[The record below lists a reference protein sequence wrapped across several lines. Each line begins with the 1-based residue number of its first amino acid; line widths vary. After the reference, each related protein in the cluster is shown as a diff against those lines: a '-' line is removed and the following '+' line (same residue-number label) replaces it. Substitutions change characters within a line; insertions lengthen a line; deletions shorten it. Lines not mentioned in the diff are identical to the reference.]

1 MPITLNRHSSVPLY
15 RQLVNALREDIV
27 SGALAAN
34 YKLPPERELAER
46 LGVNRATVL
55 QAYQQ
60 LKSEGL
66 IASHVG
72 RGTFVC
78 ASDDR
83 QGGAPPWQI
92 LFSDYSNRFTYH
104 DIAAA
109 DQAQQAPDAIDFAT
123 GSQNPADIPDDLLR
137 SVSIRAFESADFHTT
152 QESPIE
158 GFPQLRELL
167 ADHMTQRGVRC
178 DADNVMVLSGAE
190 QGLDLCVRA
199 FVNPGDCVLVEQST
213 FFPALQAFRSADARV
228 IGVPID
234 EHGMRTDLLDGYCK
248 RFHPK
253 LIFTI
258 PTFQNPSG
266 ATMPLRRRRELVE
279 TAMRYQCLV
288 IEDDPYG
295 ELCYSGRPDGA
306 MDAGGHGGIDSV
318 GHVSIGQVGNVRT
331 AGNVDSVRDAG
342 NASGVGNASSAGNAS
357 GMPSQRPRELT
368 PLKGMENAGYVIYLS
383 TFSKTVTPGLRTG
396 WLVADSHV
404 IARIAALRR
413 MIDQHTS
420 SSSQLICMELLS
432 SGRIGRHIGRLCE
445 IYGNRRNLMLDALRR
460 YAPDGM
466 RWSTPLGGYYLWA
479 RLPDGLRA
487 ARLLDDA
494 RHAGVT
500 FMPGDMFAVDEDDSS
515 HIRLNFVRPDSQQIA
530 PGIRLLCDTI
540 AEAARGTDGRGGER

>member
-123 GSQNPADIPDDLLR
+123 GSQNPADIPDNLLR
-137 SVSIRAFESADFHTT
+137 SVSIRAFESADFHST

-167 ADHMTQRGVRC
+167 ADHMTRRGVRC

-295 ELCYSGRPDGA
+295 ELCYSGRTDGI
-306 MDAGGHGGIDSV
+306 G
-318 GHVSIGQVGNVRT
+318 SIGN
-331 AGNVDSVRDAG
+331 AGNAGITSIPG
-342 NASGVGNASSAGNAS
+342 NASGADKAS
-357 GMPSQRPRELT
+357 GAPSQRPRELT

-432 SGRIGRHIGRLCE
+432 SGRIGRHIGRLRE
-445 IYGNRRNLMLDALRR
+445 IYGHRRDLMLDALRR

-466 RWSTPLGGYYLWA
+466 RWNTPLGGYYLWA

-540 AEAARGTDGRGGER
+540 AEAEQSADGHGGER

>member
-1 MPITLNRHSSVPLY
+1 MPITLNRHNSVPLY

-295 ELCYSGRPDGA
+295 ELCYSGHLAGT
-306 MDAGGHGGIDSV
+306 MDTCDRSGIDSIGRGGVGHGGDISD
-318 GHVSIGQVGNVRT
+318 VGN
-331 AGNVDSVRDAG
+331 AGNSG
-342 NASGVGNASSAGNAS
+342 NASNASDAS
-357 GMPSQRPRELT
+357 GAPSQRPRELT

-432 SGRIGRHIGRLCE
+432 SGRIGRHIGRLCK
-445 IYGNRRNLMLDALRR
+445 IYGHRRDLMLDALRQ

-494 RHAGVT
+494 RHTGVT

-515 HIRLNFVRPDSQQIA
+515 HIRLNFVRPDSRQIA

-540 AEAARGTDGRGGER
+540 AEAEQSADGHGGGR

>member
-1 MPITLNRHSSVPLY
+1 M
-15 RQLVNALREDIV
+15 
-27 SGALAAN
+27 
-34 YKLPPERELAER
+34 
-46 LGVNRATVL
+46 
-55 QAYQQ
+55 
-60 LKSEGL
+60 
-66 IASHVG
+66 
-72 RGTFVC
+72 
-78 ASDDR
+78 
-83 QGGAPPWQI
+83 
-92 LFSDYSNRFTYH
+92 
-104 DIAAA
+104 
-109 DQAQQAPDAIDFAT
+109 
-123 GSQNPADIPDDLLR
+123 
-137 SVSIRAFESADFHTT
+137 
-152 QESPIE
+152 
-158 GFPQLRELL
+158 
-167 ADHMTQRGVRC
+167 
-178 DADNVMVLSGAE
+178 
-190 QGLDLCVRA
+190 
-199 FVNPGDCVLVEQST
+199 
-213 FFPALQAFRSADARV
+213 

-266 ATMPLRRRRELVE
+266 ATMPLRRRREIVE

-295 ELCYSGRPDGA
+295 ELCYSGRTDGA
-306 MDAGGHGGIDSV
+306 MDAGGIGGI
-318 GHVSIGQVGNVRT
+318 GSIGNAGISHVGN
-331 AGNVDSVRDAG
+331 AGNAGIASIPG
-342 NASGVGNASSAGNAS
+342 NASGA
-357 GMPSQRPRELT
+357 PSQRPRELT

-404 IARIAALRR
+404 IARIVALRR

-432 SGRIGRHIGRLCE
+432 SGRIGRRIGRLCE
-445 IYGNRRNLMLDALRR
+445 IYGHRRDLMLDALRR

-515 HIRLNFVRPDSQQIA
+515 HIRLNFVRPYSRRIE

-540 AEAARGTDGRGGER
+540 AEAEQSADGHGGER

>member
-137 SVSIRAFESADFHTT
+137 SVSIRAFESADFHST

-266 ATMPLRRRRELVE
+266 ATMPLRRRREIVE

-295 ELCYSGRPDGA
+295 ELCYSGRTDGI
-306 MDAGGHGGIDSV
+306 G
-318 GHVSIGQVGNVRT
+318 SIGN
-331 AGNVDSVRDAG
+331 AGNAGIASIPG
-342 NASGVGNASSAGNAS
+342 NASGAGKASSA
-357 GMPSQRPRELT
+357 PSQRPRELT

-445 IYGNRRNLMLDALRR
+445 IYGHRRDLMLDALRR

-466 RWSTPLGGYYLWA
+466 RWNTPLGGYYLWA

-515 HIRLNFVRPDSQQIA
+515 HIRLNFVRPDSRQIA

-540 AEAARGTDGRGGER
+540 AEAAQGTDGRGGERQTSHIRTGTHAKAYVTGKIDSRH

>member
-137 SVSIRAFESADFHTT
+137 SVSIRAFESADFHST

-158 GFPQLRELL
+158 GFPQLCELL
-167 ADHMTQRGVRC
+167 ADLMTQRGVRC
-178 DADNVMVLSGAE
+178 NADNVMVLSGAE

-213 FFPALQAFRSADARV
+213 FSPALQAFRSADARV

-266 ATMPLRRRRELVE
+266 ATMPLRRRREIVE

-295 ELCYSGRPDGA
+295 ELCYSGRTDGA
-306 MDAGGHGGIDSV
+306 MDAGGHGGI
-318 GHVSIGQVGNVRT
+318 GGIGSIGNAGISHVGN
-331 AGNVDSVRDAG
+331 AGNAGNAGIASIPG
-342 NASGVGNASSAGNAS
+342 NASGA
-357 GMPSQRPRELT
+357 PSQRPRELT
-368 PLKGMENAGYVIYLS
+368 PLKGMENPGYVIYLS

-445 IYGNRRNLMLDALRR
+445 IYGHRRDLMLDALRR

-515 HIRLNFVRPDSQQIA
+515 HIRLNFVRPYSRQIE

-540 AEAARGTDGRGGER
+540 AEAEQSADGHGGER

>member
-137 SVSIRAFESADFHTT
+137 SVSIRAFESADFHST

-158 GFPQLRELL
+158 GFPQLCELL

-213 FFPALQAFRSADARV
+213 FSPALQAFRSADARV

-266 ATMPLRRRRELVE
+266 ATMPLRRRREIVE

-295 ELCYSGRPDGA
+295 ELCYSGRTDGA
-306 MDAGGHGGIDSV
+306 IDAGGHGGI
-318 GHVSIGQVGNVRT
+318 GGIGSIGNAGISHVGN
-331 AGNVDSVRDAG
+331 AGNAGIASIPG
-342 NASGVGNASSAGNAS
+342 NASGA
-357 GMPSQRPRELT
+357 PSQRPRELT

-432 SGRIGRHIGRLCE
+432 SGRIGRHIWRLCE
-445 IYGNRRNLMLDALRR
+445 IYGHRRDLMLDALRR

-479 RLPDGLRA
+479 RPPDGLRA

-515 HIRLNFVRPDSQQIA
+515 HIRLNFVRPYSRQIE

-540 AEAARGTDGRGGER
+540 AEAEQSADGHGGER

>member
-137 SVSIRAFESADFHTT
+137 SVSIRAFESADFHST

-158 GFPQLRELL
+158 GFPQLCELL

-213 FFPALQAFRSADARV
+213 FSPALQAFRSADARV

-266 ATMPLRRRRELVE
+266 ATMPLRRRREIVE

-295 ELCYSGRPDGA
+295 ELCYSGRTDGA
-306 MDAGGHGGIDSV
+306 MDAGGHGGI
-318 GHVSIGQVGNVRT
+318 GGIGSIGNAGISHVGN
-331 AGNVDSVRDAG
+331 AGNAGNAGIASIPG
-342 NASGVGNASSAGNAS
+342 NASGA
-357 GMPSQRPRELT
+357 PSQRPRELT

-445 IYGNRRNLMLDALRR
+445 IYGHRRDLMLDALRR

-515 HIRLNFVRPDSQQIA
+515 HIRLNFVRPYSRQIE

-540 AEAARGTDGRGGER
+540 AEAEQSADGHGGER

>member
-137 SVSIRAFESADFHTT
+137 SVSIRAFESADFHST

-158 GFPQLRELL
+158 GFPQLCELL
-167 ADHMTQRGVRC
+167 ADLMTQRGVRC
-178 DADNVMVLSGAE
+178 NADNVMVLSGAE

-213 FFPALQAFRSADARV
+213 FSPALQAFRSADARV

-266 ATMPLRRRRELVE
+266 ATMPLRRRREIVE

-295 ELCYSGRPDGA
+295 ELCYSGRTDGA
-306 MDAGGHGGIDSV
+306 MDAGGHGGI
-318 GHVSIGQVGNVRT
+318 GGIGSIGNAGISHVGN
-331 AGNVDSVRDAG
+331 AGNAGIASIPG
-342 NASGVGNASSAGNAS
+342 NASGA
-357 GMPSQRPRELT
+357 PSQRPRELT
-368 PLKGMENAGYVIYLS
+368 PLKGMENPGYVIYLS

-445 IYGNRRNLMLDALRR
+445 IYGHRRDLMLDALRR

-515 HIRLNFVRPDSQQIA
+515 HIRLNFVRPYSRQIE

-540 AEAARGTDGRGGER
+540 AEAEQSADGHGGER

>member
-123 GSQNPADIPDDLLR
+123 GSQNPADIPDNLLR
-137 SVSIRAFESADFHTT
+137 SVSIRAFESADFHST

-158 GFPQLRELL
+158 GFPQLCELL

-213 FFPALQAFRSADARV
+213 FSPALQAFRSADARV

-266 ATMPLRRRRELVE
+266 ATMPLRRRREIVE

-295 ELCYSGRPDGA
+295 ELCYSGRTDGP
-306 MDAGGHGGIDSV
+306 MDAGGHGGI
-318 GHVSIGQVGNVRT
+318 GGIGSIGNAGISHVGN
-331 AGNVDSVRDAG
+331 AGNAGIASIPG
-342 NASGVGNASSAGNAS
+342 NASGA
-357 GMPSQRPRELT
+357 PSQRPRELT

-445 IYGNRRNLMLDALRR
+445 IYGHRRDLMLDALRR

-479 RLPDGLRA
+479 RPPDGLRA

-515 HIRLNFVRPDSQQIA
+515 HIRLNFVRPYSRQIE

-540 AEAARGTDGRGGER
+540 AEAEQSADGHGGER

>member
-137 SVSIRAFESADFHTT
+137 SVSIRAFESADFHST

-158 GFPQLRELL
+158 GFPQLCELL

-199 FVNPGDCVLVEQST
+199 FVNSGDCVLVEQST

-266 ATMPLRRRRELVE
+266 ATMPLRRRREIVE

-295 ELCYSGRPDGA
+295 ELCYSGRTDGA
-306 MDAGGHGGIDSV
+306 MDAGGHGGI
-318 GHVSIGQVGNVRT
+318 GGIGSIGNAGISHVGN
-331 AGNVDSVRDAG
+331 AGNAGIASIPG
-342 NASGVGNASSAGNAS
+342 NASGA
-357 GMPSQRPRELT
+357 PSQRPRELT

-445 IYGNRRNLMLDALRR
+445 IYGHRRDLMLDALRR

-515 HIRLNFVRPDSQQIA
+515 HIRLNFVRPYSRQIE

-540 AEAARGTDGRGGER
+540 AEAEQSADGHGGER

>member
-123 GSQNPADIPDDLLR
+123 GSQNPADIPDNLLR
-137 SVSIRAFESADFHTT
+137 SVSIRAFESADFHST

-266 ATMPLRRRRELVE
+266 ATMPLRRRREIVE

-295 ELCYSGRPDGA
+295 ELCYSGRTDGA
-306 MDAGGHGGIDSV
+306 MDAGGHGGI
-318 GHVSIGQVGNVRT
+318 GGIGSIGNAGISHVGNVGN
-331 AGNVDSVRDAG
+331 AGIASGAG
-342 NASGVGNASSAGNAS
+342 NASGA
-357 GMPSQRPRELT
+357 PSQRPRELT

-445 IYGNRRNLMLDALRR
+445 IYGHRRDLMLDALRR

-466 RWSTPLGGYYLWA
+466 RWNTPLGGYYLWA

-500 FMPGDMFAVDEDDSS
+500 FMPGDMFAVDEDGSS
-515 HIRLNFVRPDSQQIA
+515 HIRLNFVRPDSRQIA

-540 AEAARGTDGRGGER
+540 GKAEQSADGHGGER

>member
-137 SVSIRAFESADFHTT
+137 SVSIRAFESADFHST

-158 GFPQLRELL
+158 GFPQLCELL

-213 FFPALQAFRSADARV
+213 FSPALQAFRSADARV

-266 ATMPLRRRRELVE
+266 ATMPLRRRREIVE

-295 ELCYSGRPDGA
+295 ELCYSGRTDGA
-306 MDAGGHGGIDSV
+306 MDAGGHGGI
-318 GHVSIGQVGNVRT
+318 GGIGSIGNAGISHVGN
-331 AGNVDSVRDAG
+331 AGNAGIASIPG
-342 NASGVGNASSAGNAS
+342 NASGA
-357 GMPSQRPRELT
+357 PSQRPRELT

-445 IYGNRRNLMLDALRR
+445 IYGHRRDLMLDALRR

-479 RLPDGLRA
+479 RPPDGLRA

-515 HIRLNFVRPDSQQIA
+515 HIRLNFVRPYSRQIE

-540 AEAARGTDGRGGER
+540 AEAEQSADGHGGER

>member
-34 YKLPPERELAER
+34 YKLPSERELAER

-137 SVSIRAFESADFHTT
+137 SVSIRAFESADFHST

-178 DADNVMVLSGAE
+178 DANNVMVLSGAE

-266 ATMPLRRRRELVE
+266 ATMPLRRRREIVE

-295 ELCYSGRPDGA
+295 ELCYSGRTDGA
-306 MDAGGHGGIDSV
+306 MDAGGHGGIGGIGGIGST
-318 GHVSIGQVGNVRT
+318 GNAGTASIASIPGN
-331 AGNVDSVRDAG
+331 ASGAG
-342 NASGVGNASSAGNAS
+342 NASGT
-357 GMPSQRPRELT
+357 PSQRPRELT

-445 IYGNRRNLMLDALRR
+445 IYGHRRDLMLDALRR

-466 RWSTPLGGYYLWA
+466 RWNTPLGGYYLWA

-515 HIRLNFVRPDSQQIA
+515 HIRLNFVRPDSRQIA

-540 AEAARGTDGRGGER
+540 AEAAQGTDGRGGER

>member
-1 MPITLNRHSSVPLY
+1 MPIMLNRHSSVPLY

-109 DQAQQAPDAIDFAT
+109 DQAQRAPNAIDFAT

-137 SVSIRAFESADFHTT
+137 DVSIRAFESADFHGT

-167 ADHMTQRGVRC
+167 ADHMTRRGVRC

-295 ELCYSGRPDGA
+295 ELCYGERLAEGPT
-306 MDAGGHGGIDSV
+306 DAL
-318 GHVSIGQVGNVRT
+318 
-331 AGNVDSVRDAG
+331 
-342 NASGVGNASSAGNAS
+342 ASGK
-357 GMPSQRPRELT
+357 PRRPRELT

-432 SGRIGRHIGRLCE
+432 SGRIDRHIGRLCE
-445 IYGNRRNLMLDALRR
+445 IYGHRRDLMLDALHR
-460 YAPDGM
+460 YAPEGM
-466 RWSTPLGGYYLWA
+466 RWNTPLGGYYLWA

-515 HIRLNFVRPDSQQIA
+515 HIRLNFVRPDSRQIE

-540 AEAARGTDGRGGER
+540 AEAEQSADGHGGER

>member
-1 MPITLNRHSSVPLY
+1 MPITLNRHSSIPLY

-78 ASDDR
+78 ASDER
-83 QGGAPPWQI
+83 QGTAPPWQI

-109 DQAQQAPDAIDFAT
+109 DQAQQSPDAIDFAT

-137 SVSIRAFESADFHTT
+137 NVSIRAFESADFQST

-234 EHGMRTDLLDGYCK
+234 EQGMRTDLLDGYCK

-295 ELCYSGRPDGA
+295 ELCYSERSAGTIG
-306 MDAGGHGGIDSV
+306 AGGFTAAGGGGGITGGVTS
-318 GHVSIGQVGNVRT
+318 GI
-331 AGNVDSVRDAG
+331 AG
-342 NASGVGNASSAGNAS
+342 ASSS
-357 GMPSQRPRELT
+357 PRRPRELT

-432 SGRIGRHIGRLCE
+432 SGRIGRHIERLCE
-445 IYGNRRNLMLDALRR
+445 IYGHRRDLMLDAMRR

-466 RWSTPLGGYYLWA
+466 RWSTPMGGYYLWA

-494 RHAGVT
+494 RHTGVT

-515 HIRLNFVRPDSQQIA
+515 HIRLNFVRPDSQLIE
-530 PGIRLLCDTI
+530 PGIKLLCGTI
-540 AEAARGTDGRGGER
+540 AEAIQGASGHSSER

>member
-1 MPITLNRHSSVPLY
+1 
-15 RQLVNALREDIV
+15 
-27 SGALAAN
+27 
-34 YKLPPERELAER
+34 
-46 LGVNRATVL
+46 
-55 QAYQQ
+55 
-60 LKSEGL
+60 
-66 IASHVG
+66 
-72 RGTFVC
+72 
-78 ASDDR
+78 
-83 QGGAPPWQI
+83 
-92 LFSDYSNRFTYH
+92 
-104 DIAAA
+104 
-109 DQAQQAPDAIDFAT
+109 
-123 GSQNPADIPDDLLR
+123 
-137 SVSIRAFESADFHTT
+137 
-152 QESPIE
+152 
-158 GFPQLRELL
+158 
-167 ADHMTQRGVRC
+167 
-178 DADNVMVLSGAE
+178 
-190 QGLDLCVRA
+190 
-199 FVNPGDCVLVEQST
+199 
-213 FFPALQAFRSADARV
+213 

-234 EHGMRTDLLDGYCK
+234 EQGMRTDLLDGYCK

-295 ELCYSGRPDGA
+295 ELCYSERSAGTIG
-306 MDAGGHGGIDSV
+306 AGGFTAAGGGGGITGGVTS
-318 GHVSIGQVGNVRT
+318 GI
-331 AGNVDSVRDAG
+331 AG
-342 NASGVGNASSAGNAS
+342 ASSS
-357 GMPSQRPRELT
+357 PRRPRELT

-432 SGRIGRHIGRLCE
+432 SGRIGRHIERLCE
-445 IYGNRRNLMLDALRR
+445 IYGHRRDLMLDAMRR

-466 RWSTPLGGYYLWA
+466 RWSTPMGGYYLWA

-494 RHAGVT
+494 RHTGVT

-515 HIRLNFVRPDSQQIA
+515 HIRLNFVRPDSQLIE
-530 PGIRLLCDTI
+530 P
-540 AEAARGTDGRGGER
+540 

>member
-137 SVSIRAFESADFHTT
+137 SVSIRAFESADFHST

-266 ATMPLRRRRELVE
+266 ATMPLRRRREIVE

-295 ELCYSGRPDGA
+295 ELCYSGRTDGI
-306 MDAGGHGGIDSV
+306 G
-318 GHVSIGQVGNVRT
+318 SISN
-331 AGNVDSVRDAG
+331 AGNAGIASIPG
-342 NASGVGNASSAGNAS
+342 NASGAGKAS
-357 GMPSQRPRELT
+357 GAPSQRPRELT

-445 IYGNRRNLMLDALRR
+445 IYGHRRDLMLDALRR

-466 RWSTPLGGYYLWA
+466 RWNTPLGGYYLWA

-515 HIRLNFVRPDSQQIA
+515 HIRLNFVRPDSRQIA

-540 AEAARGTDGRGGER
+540 AEAAQGTDGRGGERQTSHIRTGTHAKAYVTGKIDSRH

>member
-137 SVSIRAFESADFHTT
+137 SVSIRAFESADFHST

-295 ELCYSGRPDGA
+295 ELCYGERLTEGPT
-306 MDAGGHGGIDSV
+306 DAL
-318 GHVSIGQVGNVRT
+318 
-331 AGNVDSVRDAG
+331 
-342 NASGVGNASSAGNAS
+342 ASGK
-357 GMPSQRPRELT
+357 PRRPRELT

-445 IYGNRRNLMLDALRR
+445 IYGHRRDLMLDALRR
-460 YAPDGM
+460 YAPEGM
-466 RWSTPLGGYYLWA
+466 RWNTPLGGYYLWA

-540 AEAARGTDGRGGER
+540 AEAARGTDGRGGERQTSHIRTGTHAKTYVAGGIVARLRTGRARVM